1 VIRTEGLSYSIGDFR
16 LSDIDLEVARGEYFV
31 LMGPPGSGKSILLE
45 CLCGLNRA
53 RAGRIL
59 IDGRD
64 VTGLEPRDR
73 GIGYV
78 PQDNALFP
86 HRSVAG
92 NICFGLRAR
101 GFNRR
106 QARQRAHEVAD
117 LLGIRHLMARRV
129 TGLSGGEKQRVAL
142 ARALVM
148 EPKVLLL
155 DEPVSTLD
163 EATRYLICGEL
174 RRLQRR
180 FDVTTLHVS
189 HNLEE
194 ALSVADRAGILH
206 QGKFQQTGTLDEL
219 LRRPQ
224 TEFVARFMRCEN
236 VFAGEAGPTND
247 AAGRSTVRVGEVT
260 FKASGRHEGQVKI
273 MIRSEHLR
281 LVCTGCAGSGEQ
293 TAQPVKLVGIEDR
306 GAYVRAELDGPV
318 RLIAHLSHTAF
329 AELGLAIGAE
339 VLAVVRP
346 EHVYVLPTAP
356 TGLTGVP

>member
-1 VIRTEGLSYSIGDFR
+1 MIRTEGLSYSIGDFR
-16 LSDIDLEVARGEYFV
+16 LSEIDLEIARGEYFV

-45 CLCGLNRA
+45 CLCGLKRA
-53 RAGRIL
+53 GAGRIV

-101 GFNRR
+101 GLNRH
-106 QARQRAHEVAD
+106 QARQRADDAAD
-117 LLGIRHLMARRV
+117 LLGIRHLMTRRV

-174 RRLQRR
+174 RQLQRR

-206 QGKFQQTGTLDEL
+206 QGRFQQTGTLDEL

-236 VFAGEAGPTND
+236 LFDGEAALTDGPS
-247 AAGRSTVRVGEVT
+247 GRSAVRVGEVT
-260 FKASGRHEGQVKI
+260 FTAPGGHEGQVKI
-273 MIRSEHLR
+273 MIRPEHLH
-281 LVCTGCAGSGEQ
+281 LACTGCTGSGDQ
-293 TAQPVKLVGIEDR
+293 TDLPVKLVGIEDR

-318 RLIAHLSHTAF
+318 RLVAHLSHTAF

-339 VLAVVRP
+339 VVAVVRP
-346 EHVYVLPTAP
+346 EHVYVLPTEA
-356 TGLTGVP
+356 T